1 MNRYEK
7 KYKTNEIY
15 LPQILSLIKINP
27 AGFSEVYKER
37 VVNSIYFDSYN
48 FQLYNDS
55 IDGSLKR
62 TKLRIRWYDNEKI
75 INSFLE
81 IKKKVGDRGDK
92 FRYNLNPIKCDKE
105 ISRDYLNDLL
115 KESNIEDKNLLNNF
129 GYYNPIFICS
139 YKRKYYLSSN
149 KQIRLTVDYQISY
162 ASFSYQ
168 DSLSNLNKFYD
179 SSLVLEYKYPY
190 YLNSNFFISE
200 NILNLRRTRFSKFS
214 NGIEILYG

>member
-1 MNRYEK
+1 MDRYEK

-15 LPQILSLIKINP
+15 LPQILSQIRINP
-27 AGFSEVYKER
+27 AGFSEVFKER
-37 VVNSIYFDSYN
+37 VVNSIYFDSN
-48 FQLYNDS
+48 DFQLYNDS

-92 FRYNLNPIKCDKE
+92 FRYNLKPIKRDKE
-105 ISRDYLNDLL
+105 ISKDYLKDLL
-115 KESNIEDKNLLNNF
+115 KKSNIEDKNLLNKF
-129 GYYNPIFICS
+129 DYFNPIFICS
-139 YKRKYYLSSN
+139 YNRKYFLSSN

-162 ASFSYQ
+162 SSFSYE

-179 SSLVLEYKYPY
+179 SSLVIEYKYPY
-190 YLNSNFFISE
+190 YLNSKFFISE

-214 NGIEILYG
+214 NGIQMLYS